1 MRRLLKGWI
10 VVSFQLVVLMTLTKP
25 PSYRG
30 RTVPASGFKGP
41 SDGGA
46 VPAPPSGALPSA
58 RTPAAPVEPAPPAA
72 APPAVPEA
80 PAAPPFA
87 PVASAP
93 PAPLVPAAPL
103 APAAP
108 LVPATPL
115 PAAPPFVAPGA
126 FALPHAASTSNAGSS
141 LDRDRMDRWLFFMG
155 LLSRRRHDR
164 LPGVIGADLLSVQEL
179 RVHPVDDLDALD
191 VHEDVG
197 VLLVEP
203 DDVTRGAELDHLD
216 AVMAAGTDGALPVGG
231 DQIAV
236 GQDLEL
242 GEAIGVEHRRVGHRL
257 RAEAL
262 RHQVGVAIDDV
273 QRRPEERRE
282 QHVAVGH
289 EQRLPD
295 VTPLGAGRGPQDLPL
310 GVAFEELRVRR
321 HEEGVV
327 ACRTHHAH
335 VAEARVADR
344 AADPVGLVEE
354 GHVDLPQPALA
365 QHRLAVRHAVRR
377 RRVGEAL
384 HRLHELPGRQV
395 EDLV

>member
-155 LLSRRRHDR
+155 LQSRCRHDR
-164 LPGVIGADLLSVQEL
+164 LPGAVGADLLSVQEL
-179 RVHPVDDLDALD
+179 RIHPVDDQDALEGRDEGGVLLPEPHHGAGGVELDDLDALRT
-191 VHEDVG
+191 VAA
-197 VLLVEP
+197 
-203 DDVTRGAELDHLD
+203 AE
-216 AVMAAGTDGALPVGG
+216 ALPVGG
-231 DQIAV
+231 DEIAV
-236 GQDLEL
+236 GQDLEV
-242 GEAIGVEHRRVGHRL
+242 GEG
-257 RAEAL
+257 
-262 RHQVGVAIDDV
+262 VGV
-273 QRRPEERRE
+273 
-282 QHVAVGH
+282 
-289 EQRLPD
+289 
-295 VTPLGAGRGPQDLPL
+295 
-310 GVAFEELRVRR
+310 
-321 HEEGVV
+321 
-327 ACRTHHAH
+327 
-335 VAEARVADR
+335 
-344 AADPVGLVEE
+344 
-354 GHVDLPQPALA
+354 
-365 QHRLAVRHAVRR
+365 
-377 RRVGEAL
+377 
-384 HRLHELPGRQV
+384 
-395 EDLV
+395 